1 MKTSEMLV
9 KYAGPYL
16 EGAASHEQ
24 RQSWLNIACT
34 AWNIAV
40 LPRHK
45 RKRALS
51 RYLEDVRRYNPGT
64 DETRALRHDIETLMK
79 EKRRMFPEVRRPIVE
94 AEIIPNG
101 DKFSIRAVS
110 MRVENE

>member
-16 EGAASHEQ
+16 EGVASHEQ
-24 RQSWLNIACT
+24 RQNWLNVACT

-40 LPRHK
+40 LPRHE
-45 RKRALS
+45 RKRALT
-51 RYLEDVRRYNPGT
+51 RYLKGVRRYNPDT
-64 DETRALRHDIETLMK
+64 KTIRALRHDIETLIK
-79 EKRRMFPEVRRPIVE
+79 EKCSMFPDAQQPIVE

-110 MRVENE
+110 MRVES